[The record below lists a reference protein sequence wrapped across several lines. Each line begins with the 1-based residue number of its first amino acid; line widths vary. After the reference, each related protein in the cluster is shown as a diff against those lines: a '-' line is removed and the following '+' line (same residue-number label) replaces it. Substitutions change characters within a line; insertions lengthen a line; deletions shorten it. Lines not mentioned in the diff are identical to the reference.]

1 MSLPCKSCRSRP
13 FGNGRSPVC
22 MRSLNVWRKLLFA
35 GSHQANGRAA
45 NDYSNGGDLLHI
57 SSWGSMVVVF
67 AISAIK
73 HTRENGYQ
81 EGKSSQAGRCDMQ
94 KSFAYSPVHKIIRNN
109 FSSRRQLSIIAFVGA
124 IMVLMISL
132 ALVVEQYGRSDS
144 GVHSSLSPASEF
156 SSGMP
161 LP

>member
-1 MSLPCKSCRSRP
+1 
-13 FGNGRSPVC
+13 
-22 MRSLNVWRKLLFA
+22 
-35 GSHQANGRAA
+35 
-45 NDYSNGGDLLHI
+45 
-57 SSWGSMVVVF
+57 
-67 AISAIK
+67 
-73 HTRENGYQ
+73 
-81 EGKSSQAGRCDMQ
+81 MQ

-109 FSSRRQLSIIAFVGA
+109 FSSRRQLSIIAFVAA